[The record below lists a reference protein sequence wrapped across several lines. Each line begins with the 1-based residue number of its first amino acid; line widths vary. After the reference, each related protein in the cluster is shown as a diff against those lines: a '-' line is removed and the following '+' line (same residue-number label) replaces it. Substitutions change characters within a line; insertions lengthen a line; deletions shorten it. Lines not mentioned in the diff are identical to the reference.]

1 MEKILRAGEKMMP
14 KKLYRWGQPIYHY
27 FLALLSA
34 GIYGFPSRKIKV
46 IGVTGTKGKSSTVEI
61 VNAILE
67 EAGHK
72 TALSNT
78 IRFKIGQESKNNKYK
93 MSTPGRFF
101 MQGFLRQAV
110 SAGCEYAVVELTS
123 QSVLQYRHKFI
134 YPDAFVVTNVSPEH
148 IESHGSY
155 ENYVEAKVDLIRQ
168 LDASHKRNRVLVV
181 NADDKESGHFL
192 TAVGEKVSKKTYSLK
207 DAAPHEIK
215 KDSLIFTFRGTS
227 ISSPLSGLFNL
238 YNILAA
244 ATLAESLGAGISVD
258 IIKRAIEKFS
268 GIRGR
273 VEKIDEGQDF
283 TVVVDYAHT
292 VDSLQKVYEVFQN
305 SRKICVLGGTG
316 GGRDRWKRKEM
327 GKIANQHCDYIVL
340 TNEDPYDE
348 SPMQIINDVAEGVVD
363 ETGKRRS
370 DKLTV
375 IIDRRAAIAD
385 ALSHART
392 GDTVLITGKG
402 TDPYIMGL
410 QGKNIPWSD
419 AEVAREEL
427 KKMNVFK
434 K

>member
-1 MEKILRAGEKMMP
+1 MEKILRTTEKFIP
-14 KKLYRWGQPIYHY
+14 KKIYRWGQPVYHY

-34 GIYGFPSRKIKV
+34 CVYRFPSRKIKV

-61 VNAILE
+61 INAILE
-67 EAGHK
+67 DAGYK

-78 IRFKIGQESKNNKYK
+78 IRFKIDKESINNKYK
-93 MSTPGRFF
+93 MSMPGRFVI
-101 MQGFLRQAV
+101 QSFLRRAV
-110 SAGCEYAVVELTS
+110 KAGCDYAVVEMTS
-123 QSVLQYRHKFI
+123 QSVLQYRHLFI
-134 YPDAFVVTNVSPEH
+134 YPDVFVVTNVSPEH

-155 ENYVEAKVDLIRQ
+155 EKYVDAKVELVRG
-168 LDASHKRNRVLVV
+168 LRRSHKKNKVLVV
-181 NADDKESGHFL
+181 NVDDKEAQKFL
-192 TAVGEKVSKKTYSLK
+192 DAAGKKVTKKTYSLA

-215 KDSLIFTFRGTS
+215 KEGITFTFRGAA

-244 ATLAESLGAGISVD
+244 ATLGESQGVGIEV
-258 IIKRAIEKFS
+258 IKCAVEKFS

-273 VEKIDEGQDF
+273 VEKINEGQDF

-292 VDSLQKVYEVFQN
+292 VDSLQKVYEVFQT

-327 GKIANQHCDYIVL
+327 GKVADQNCDYIVL

-348 SPMQIINDVAEGVVD
+348 DPTQIIDDVAAGI
-363 ETGKRRS
+363 TK
-370 DKLTV
+370 DKPKI

-385 ALSHART
+385 AFAHAKT

-402 TDPYIMGL
+402 TDPYIMGQ
-410 QGKNIPWSD
+410 QGNNIPWSD

-427 KKMNVFK
+427 RKLRKS
-434 K
+434 